1 MKEEKELVRDF
12 ENFDHFEKSKKEVSN
27 FLIYRNDFRDH
38 SLLLGKKGF
47 KFVSGYFN
55 RNNSRHVL
63 VSAKEAKDIDR
74 LTGMNYKLLISIEP
88 VNNLIS
94 INEFFEAV
102 HNKLEKGALFILR
115 FRPQENIE
123 RKILTS
129 YPFPINKLIY
139 LRYFIFRRVFPK
151 LSFTRG
157 LYFYLTK
164 GMNRS
169 IRQLEMI
176 GRLYAGGYEL
186 VNEYFVNGY
195 IYLVARKNSTSHYH
209 KFASYGLLF
218 KMKRIGKGGKEIF
231 VYKIRTMVPFSEYLQ
246 EEFLKKN
253 KLAKGGKI
261 CNDIRITPIGK
272 ILRKFWI
279 DEIPNFV
286 NLIKGEMKL
295 VGVRPISRQ
304 YLSLYD
310 KELQYLRKQV
320 TPGIIPPFYA
330 DLPETLDEIQASE
343 KRYIKSYLKSPL
355 KTDLRYLYL
364 SIKNIVSKRLTSK

>member
-1 MKEEKELVRDF
+1 MKEEKELVRDS

-253 KLAKGGKI
+253 KLDKGGKI

>member
-1 MKEEKELVRDF
+1 MKDENELLRDF
-12 ENFDHFEKSKKEVSN
+12 ENLEELEKSRKEISK

-38 SLLLGKKGF
+38 SLLLGQKGF
-47 KFVSGYFN
+47 QFVNGYFN
-55 RNNSRHVL
+55 RNNSRHIL
-63 VSAKEAKDIDR
+63 VSTKEVRDIDR
-74 LTGMNYKLLISIEP
+74 LTGTNYQLLVSMEP
-88 VNNLIS
+88 INNLIS

-102 HNKLEKGALFILR
+102 HNKLEKDALFI
-115 FRPQENIE
+115 FRYKSQETIE

-129 YPFPINKLIY
+129 HAFPINKIIY
-139 LRYFIFRRVFPK
+139 LHYFIFRRVFPK
-151 LSFTRG
+151 LSITRR

-186 VNEYFVNGY
+186 VNEYFANGY
-195 IYLVARKNSTSHYH
+195 IYLVAKKTKTPAYH

-246 EEFLKKN
+246 EEFLKRN
-253 KLAKGGKI
+253 SLAKGGKI
-261 CNDIRITPIGK
+261 SNDVRITPIGK

-279 DEIPNFV
+279 DELPNFV
-286 NLIKGEMKL
+286 NLLKGEMKL
-295 VGVRPISRQ
+295 VGVRPISKQ
-304 YLSLYD
+304 YLLLYD
-310 KELQYLRKQV
+310 KELQDLRKMV
-320 TPGIIPPFYA
+320 TPGIVPPFYA
-330 DLPETLDEIQASE
+330 DLPETLEEIQDSE

-355 KTDLRYLYL
+355 TTDLKYLYL
-364 SIKNIVSKRLTSK
+364 AIKNILANRLTSN

>member
-1 MKEEKELVRDF
+1 MKDEKELVRDF
-12 ENFDHFEKSKKEVSN
+12 EKIDHFENSKNGISN

-38 SLLLGKKGF
+38 SQILGEKGF
-47 KFVSGYFN
+47 EFVSTYYN
-55 RNNSRHVL
+55 RSNTKHIL
-63 VSAKEAKDIDR
+63 VSTREVKDIDR
-74 LTGMNYKLLISIEP
+74 LRGANYQLLVSVEP

-102 HNKLEKGALFILR
+102 HHKLQQNALFIFR
-115 FRPQENIE
+115 FKPQEHIE

-129 YPFPINKLIY
+129 HSFPLNKIKYLHHFIY
-139 LRYFIFRRVFPK
+139 RRVFPK
-151 LSFTRG
+151 LSLTRS
-157 LYFYLTK
+157 LYFFLTK

-186 VNEYFVNGY
+186 VNEYFANGY
-195 IYLVARKNSTSHYH
+195 LYLVAKKKSSPRYH

-218 KMKRIGKGGKEIF
+218 KMRRIGKGGKEIL

-253 KLAKGGKI
+253 RLAKGGKI

-279 DEIPNFV
+279 DELPNFV

-295 VGVRPISRQ
+295 VGVRPISKQ
-304 YLSLYD
+304 YLLLYD
-310 KELQYLRKQV
+310 EELQDLRKRV
-320 TPGIIPPFYA
+320 TPGIVPPFYA
-330 DLPETLDEIQASE
+330 DLPETLEEIQASE

-355 KTDLRYLYL
+355 KTDVRYLFL
-364 SIKNIVSKRLTSK
+364 SIKNIVTKRLTSH